1 MPCPS
6 DPVSDP
12 TTAMT
17 PPPLRLLSFN
27 MQVGLHTARYRH
39 YLTRAWR
46 HALPGRGQHAALDEI
61 AALIRAHDFV
71 AIQEAD
77 AGSFRTGFV
86 DQMAYLAEA
95 AGFPRHG
102 VAVTRDLRPFARH
115 ALGWLSRWPVTV
127 IDEHALPGPIR
138 GRRAVQLELTPPGQD
153 AARIEVFVTHLSL
166 GRRAQA
172 QQLDFLV
179 ERAAGD
185 APSVIVGD
193 LNAEPARLRAHP
205 ALQAA
210 GFWLPD
216 DSPAT
221 FPSWAPTRS
230 IDHILLSRDLQLT
243 RLTTLPA
250 ASSDHLPLSAEI
262 ALPEPRR

>member
-1 MPCPS
+1 M
-6 DPVSDP
+6 
-12 TTAMT
+12 TAHAAVPP
-17 PPPLRLLSFN
+17 PPPLKLLSFN
-27 MQVGLHTARYRH
+27 IQVGLHTERYRH

-61 AALIRAHDFV
+61 AALIRGHDFV

-95 AGFPRHG
+95 AGFPQHG
-102 VAVTRDLRPFARH
+102 LAVTRDFKPFARH
-115 ALGWLSRWPVTV
+115 ALGWLSRWPATV

-138 GRRAVQLELTPPGQD
+138 GRRAVQLELSAPGN
-153 AARIEVFVTHLSL
+153 AARKLEVFVTHLSL
-166 GRRAQA
+166 GRRAQDR
-172 QQLDFLV
+172 QLDYLV
-179 ERAAGD
+179 ARASGD

-193 LNAEPARLRAHP
+193 LNAEPERLRAHP
-205 ALQAA
+205 ALKAA

-216 DSPAT
+216 ITPAT

-230 IDHILLSRDLQLT
+230 LDHILLSPGLELA
-243 RLTTLPA
+243 RLEALPA
-250 ASSDHLPLSAEI
+250 ARSDHLPLAAEI
-262 ALPEPRR
+262 ALAAPR